1 VHGEPT
7 LKSAW
12 INPINLADVLTAV
25 GDRKTVL
32 LYPVGSAE
40 KAGRR
45 KQEPKGDS
53 TPDQAEKEKDPQGS

>member
-1 VHGEPT
+1 MPAASKAEMW
-7 LKSAW
+7 K
-12 INPINLADVLTAV
+12 
-25 GDRKTVL
+25 R
-32 LYPVGSAE
+32 SAE